1 MKFKAEIFISLK
13 PTVSDPQGMT
23 IAGGLEQLGF
33 ESIEEVR
40 AGKFVEMSLAA
51 ETLDSAKDMVADM
64 CDKLLAN
71 PIIENYR
78 FEIKSADL

>member
-78 FEIKSADL
+78 FEIKSANL

>member
-40 AGKFVEMSLAA
+40 AGKFIEMSFTA

-78 FEIKSADL
+78 FEIKSANL

>member
-1 MKFKAEIFISLK
+1 MKFKAEIFISLN

-23 IAGGLEQLGF
+23 IAGGLGQLGF
-33 ESIEEVR
+33 DSIEEVR
-40 AGKFVEMSLAA
+40 AGKFIEVSFDA
-51 ETLDSAKDMVADM
+51 ETLDSGKDMITDM

-78 FEIKSADL
+78 FEITLADL

>member
-23 IAGGLEQLGF
+23 IAEGLKQLGF
-33 ESIEEVR
+33 ESIDDVR
-40 AGKFVEMSLAA
+40 AGKFVELSLN
-51 ETLDSAKDMVADM
+51 AKTISECNDVIADM
-64 CDKLLAN
+64 CEKLLAN

-78 FEIKSADL
+78 FEITPADR

>member
-40 AGKFVEMSLAA
+40 AGKFIEMSFAA
-51 ETLDSAKDMVADM
+51 ETLDSAKNMVADM
-64 CDKLLAN
+64 CGKLLAN
-71 PIIENYR
+71 PTIENYR

>member
-23 IAGGLEQLGF
+23 IAGGLGQLGF

-40 AGKFVEMSLAA
+40 AGKFIEMSFEA
-51 ETLDSAKDMVADM
+51 ETSDSAKDMVADM
-64 CDKLLAN
+64 CDKLLPN
-71 PIIENYR
+71 PIIETYR
-78 FEIKSADL
+78 FKIQSADL